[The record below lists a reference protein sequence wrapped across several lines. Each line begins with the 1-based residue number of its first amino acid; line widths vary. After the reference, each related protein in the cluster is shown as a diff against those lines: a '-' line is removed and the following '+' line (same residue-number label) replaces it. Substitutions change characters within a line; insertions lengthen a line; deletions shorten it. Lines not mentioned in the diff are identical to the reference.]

1 MNVSL
6 NSFSARPANKAVS
19 RRWLYGFL
27 LLFLIGKCFTFHHG
41 FFWDHT
47 AGYAMPADYLRTH
60 GFLSFIYPAHYVA
73 EPPLA
78 HLYLAGLW
86 TVLGRSLLVAHLSVT
101 LFSLGVFWQLYRL
114 CEETAPRYAPWLFL
128 TLALEPAL
136 LTQSVLLSP
145 DILLCFFALSSIR
158 FLLADRRAYLALSAL
173 CLGLISLRGFV
184 VCAGLGLGYLL
195 IQLLIRRKSF
205 RAALAYALPPFLP
218 VLFALGSWFVY
229 RKIETGYWLYA
240 PDFAYREHRE
250 WADAGQ
256 GIKNLLGFGF
266 RMVDSGRIIVWL
278 FFLAAVFKMGL
289 KAAVA
294 FLCRSSLALLYLSV
308 LFVLLWV
315 TLPVTNPFGDRYFL
329 VLFILLA
336 LVTAQLLLQTYTPKQ
351 VRVFFICMILV
362 LASGHAWV
370 YPEKIAKAWDS
381 VLSHVPYY
389 ALRNQM
395 IRYLETERIAPAEV
409 AASFP
414 LNAAFGDTQVT
425 DDARSFAALDWEHSR
440 YILYSNVYNWDD
452 ESLAKI
458 HSANWVLLKEF
469 KSGFVCM
476 RLYRA
481 AHP

>member
-1 MNVSL
+1 MQT
-6 NSFSARPANKAVS
+6 NKAVS

-27 LLFLIGKCFTFHHG
+27 LLFLIGKCFTLHHG

-47 AGYAMPADYLRTH
+47 AGYALPADYLRTH
-60 GFLSFIYPAHYVA
+60 GFLSFIYPPRYVA

-78 HLYLAGLW
+78 HLYLAGMW
-86 TVLGRSLLVAHLSVT
+86 TMLGRSLFVAHLSVA
-101 LFSLGVFWQLYRL
+101 LFCVGVFWQLYRL

-128 TLALEPAL
+128 TIALEPAL
-136 LTQSVLLSP
+136 LTQSLLLSP
-145 DILLCFFALSSIR
+145 DILLCFFALLSIR
-158 FLLADRRAYLALSAL
+158 FLLAGKRVYLALSTL
-173 CLGLISLRGFV
+173 CLGLVSLRGFV

-195 IQLLIRRKSF
+195 IQLVIRKKSF
-205 RAALAYALPPFLP
+205 PKALFYALPPFLP
-218 VLFALGSWFVY
+218 VLFALGSWFIY

-240 PDFAYREHRE
+240 PDFAYQEHRQ

-256 GIKNLLGFGF
+256 GIKNLLGFAF

-278 FFLAAVFKMGL
+278 FFLAAVFKMGS
-289 KAAVA
+289 KALGA
-294 FLCRSSLALLYLSV
+294 FLSRSSFALLYLSV
-308 LFVLLWV
+308 LFVLLCV

-329 VLFILLA
+329 VLSILLA
-336 LVTAQLLLQTYTPKQ
+336 LVTARLLIQTYTPKQ
-351 VRVFFICMILV
+351 IRISFVCMILV

-389 ALRNQM
+389 ALRKQM
-395 IRYLETERIAPAEV
+395 IHYLETERIAPAEV

-414 LNAAFGDTQVT
+414 LNAVFGDTEVT
-425 DDARSFAALDWEHSR
+425 DDLRSFTPLDWEHSR

-452 ESLAKI
+452 ASLAKI
-458 HSANWVLLKEF
+458 HSADWELLKEF
-469 KSGFVCM
+469 KSGFICM

-481 AHP
+481 ANP